1 METKPKKN
9 SYSKEFKIQA
19 VERCK
24 VVGIKKA
31 SEELGVCTASLSNW
45 KKLFDP
51 SSDKS
56 KSKDKPT
63 YEELQKEVIRL
74 RKELGYVEEINDIL
88 KKVRQSFRTTS
99 FEVRSDFFR

>member
-24 VVGIKKA
+24 AVGLKNA

-51 SSDKS
+51 SSGLS
-56 KSKDKPT
+56 KSKDGPT
-63 YEELQKEVIRL
+63 YEELVKENKRL
-74 RKELGYVEEINDIL
+74 KKELSYVEEINDIL
-88 KKVRQSFRTTS
+88 KKSTAIFSNDKFRGS
-99 FEVRSDFFR
+99 K